1 MPHDKP
7 SFPFGT
13 HPFLSEERHLAEY
26 IHEDYHKFKMEQNQK
41 VHGWFLFGKPALNI
55 NDVELLKQIQVK
67 DFDHFVDRN
76 ESNTS
81 RALGTGGK
89 LDRVGRISDPC
100 QLIFFFQLWGIQM
113 ANAVGEQWKDI
124 RSTFTPIFTSGKMKA
139 MLRFLLE
146 TTQALTGEFQR
157 KANAGEEFELKETF
171 GKFSLDALASCA
183 FAMDAQSF
191 EDKNSV
197 FVKHSARIFLNTRMD
212 NFLMFLR
219 FMPGVPKLQELLN
232 INTFKPKPTK
242 FLSDV
247 VSRALQVRRESG
259 ERRNDMIDLMLD
271 CIKEG
276 EREGGGENETDEID
290 QIESDMKLQHERK
303 HASRITE
310 DEIIATAMVFLV
322 AGYDTTGMTLAYL
335 AYEMSINPELQ
346 ERLHQEVDQAFED
359 NDGEMPDYQTIQN
372 LPYIDMLI
380 HETLRFHTP
389 VGFNTRNCTE
399 DYTLPGTSVSLKKN
413 DLVTYS
419 ISGIHMD
426 PTHYSHPDQFYPEH
440 FSKEEKARRHP

>member
-1 MPHDKP
+1 
-7 SFPFGT
+7 
-13 HPFLSEERHLAEY
+13 
-26 IHEDYHKFKMEQNQK
+26 
-41 VHGWFLFGKPALNI
+41 
-55 NDVELLKQIQVK
+55 
-67 DFDHFVDRN
+67 
-76 ESNTS
+76 
-81 RALGTGGK
+81 
-89 LDRVGRISDPC
+89 
-100 QLIFFFQLWGIQM
+100 M
-113 ANAVGEQWKDI
+113 ANAVGDQWRDI

-146 TTQALTGEFQR
+146 TTQGLTREFQR

-183 FAMDAQSF
+183 FAMDAHSF

-197 FVKHSARIFLNTRMD
+197 FVKHSARIFLNTPMD

-219 FMPGVPKLQELLN
+219 FMPGVPKIQELLN

-247 VSRALQVRRESG
+247 VSKALHVRRESG

-276 EREGGGENETDEID
+276 EREEEGGGENENDDHVD
-290 QIESDMKLQHERK
+290 QIESDMKFQHVRR
-303 HASRITE
+303 HAKITE
-310 DEIIATAMVFLV
+310 EEIIATAMVFLV
-322 AGYDTTGMTLAYL
+322 AGYDTTGMTLSFL
-335 AYEMSINPELQ
+335 AYQMSINPELQ
-346 ERLHQEVDQAFED
+346 ERLQHEVDQAYED

-380 HETLRFHTP
+380 HETLRFHSP

-399 DYTLPGTSVSLKKN
+399 DYTLPGTNISLKKN
-413 DLVTYS
+413 DFVTYS

-440 FSKEEKARRHP
+440 FSKEEKATRHP

>member
-1 MPHDKP
+1 
-7 SFPFGT
+7 
-13 HPFLSEERHLAEY
+13 
-26 IHEDYHKFKMEQNQK
+26 
-41 VHGWFLFGKPALNI
+41 
-55 NDVELLKQIQVK
+55 
-67 DFDHFVDRN
+67 
-76 ESNTS
+76 
-81 RALGTGGK
+81 
-89 LDRVGRISDPC
+89 
-100 QLIFFFQLWGIQM
+100 M

-322 AGYDTTGMTLAYL
+322 AGYDTTGMTLSYL

>member
-1 MPHDKP
+1 
-7 SFPFGT
+7 
-13 HPFLSEERHLAEY
+13 
-26 IHEDYHKFKMEQNQK
+26 
-41 VHGWFLFGKPALNI
+41 
-55 NDVELLKQIQVK
+55 
-67 DFDHFVDRN
+67 
-76 ESNTS
+76 
-81 RALGTGGK
+81 
-89 LDRVGRISDPC
+89 
-100 QLIFFFQLWGIQM
+100 M
-113 ANAVGEQWKDI
+113 ANAVGDQWRDI

-146 TTQALTGEFQR
+146 TTRGLTGEFQR

-197 FVKHSARIFLNTRMD
+197 FVKHSARIFLNTPMD

-219 FMPGVPKLQELLN
+219 FMPGVPKIQELLN

-242 FLSDV
+242 FLCEV
-247 VSRALQVRRESG
+247 VSKALRVRRESG

-276 EREGGGENETDEID
+276 EREGGGENENDDQIN
-290 QIESDMKLQHERK
+290 QIESDMKFHHVRRHTKISE
-303 HASRITE
+303 E
-310 DEIIATAMVFLV
+310 EIIATAMVFLV
-322 AGYDTTGMTLAYL
+322 AGYDTTGMTLAFL
-335 AYEMSINPELQ
+335 AYQMSINPELQ
-346 ERLHQEVDQAFED
+346 ERLHQEVDQAYED
-359 NDGEMPDYQTIQN
+359 NYGEMPDYQTIQS

-380 HETLRFHTP
+380 HETLRFHSP

-399 DYTLPGTSVSLKKN
+399 DYTLPGTNIRLKKN

-440 FSKEEKARRHP
+440 FSKEEKAKRHP